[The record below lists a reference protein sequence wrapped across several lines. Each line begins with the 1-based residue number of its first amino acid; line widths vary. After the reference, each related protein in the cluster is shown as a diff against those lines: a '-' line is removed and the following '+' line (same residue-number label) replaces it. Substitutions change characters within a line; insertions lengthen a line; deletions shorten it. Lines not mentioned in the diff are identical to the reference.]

1 MGKQAT
7 TLYEVARHA
16 GVSIATVSRVARGV
30 DQVAPETKQKV
41 LDAIEA
47 LNYRASHF
55 GRALVNRRHDTLG
68 IVTPGLGGPYFA
80 DVVQSFSEETLKAR
94 MSLLLLGTHLLSEA
108 DEQVLGLADRGD
120 GLAIMGG
127 TISPELLHRL
137 KALRI
142 PLVLVAQERTA
153 DIPTIRV
160 DNITETKALVRHLID
175 HHGCKRLA
183 FLGWIQGNPDAI
195 ERWQAFLDAHRDAG
209 LEPPS
214 EPIPAPFNTNA
225 GGEVIDHLIALD
237 PLPDALVCGNDEMAV
252 SVIGAL
258 KNRGIRVPEDIA
270 VTGWDDIPVAQ
281 LVSPPLT
288 TVRQPTRELGRS
300 AARMLLERINGEAE
314 TPDELILPAEL
325 VQRESCGCPPRSLE
339 ASRSLMR
346 HKGGFAGT
354 VQAK

>member
-1 MGKQAT
+1 VGKQAT

-80 DVVQSFSEETLKAR
+80 DVVQSFSEETLNAR
-94 MSLLLLGTHLLSEA
+94 MSLLLLGTHLLGEA

-137 KALRI
+137 KQLGL
-142 PLVLVAQERTA
+142 PLVLVAQERIH
-153 DIPTIRV
+153 DIPAIRV
-160 DNITETKALVRHLID
+160 DNITGTKALVRHLID
-175 HHGCKRLA
+175 DHGFTRLA
-183 FLGWIQGNPDAI
+183 FLGWIQGNPDGI
-195 ERWQAFLDAHRDAG
+195 ERWRAFVDAHRDAG
-209 LEPPS
+209 LEPPA
-214 EPIPAPFNTNA
+214 EPIPAPFSMNA
-225 GGEVIDHLIALD
+225 GGEVIDRLLALD

-270 VTGWDDIPVAQ
+270 VTGWDDIPVAE

-300 AARMLLERINGEAE
+300 AARMLLQRINGEAD
-314 TPDELILPAEL
+314 TPDDLILPAVRVL
-325 VQRESCGCPPRSLE
+325 RESCGCPQPSP
-339 ASRSLMR
+339 AGIGSHMR
-346 HKGGFAGT
+346 QAKGDMAGT
-354 VQAK
+354 IQA